1 MVIGVVGLGLIGGS
15 LAKAYKKSGF
25 KVLAWNRNKVIT
37 DFAKM
42 SKDIDGDLTAENLG
56 ECDFIFLSITTGGAV
71 DWLAENAPRIPK
83 HVTVIDCCGI
93 KRRVCETGFGLAG
106 EYGFTFVG
114 GHPMAGKQVGG
125 FKNSSGDIFEGSVFA
140 IVPEDLNDISL
151 LTKVKKVLEPAG
163 FTRCAVMTAEEH
175 DEIIAYTS
183 QMTHLVS
190 NAFIKSRTAASPH
203 AGVTGGSFRDFTRVA
218 YLDENMWT
226 ELFLENRDN
235 LIYELQV
242 LMNELEKYLSAL
254 KDGDEDALKA
264 LLAEGK
270 KRKAEVECNA
280 SS

>member
-1 MVIGVVGLGLIGGS
+1 MNIGVVGLGLIGGS
-15 LAKAYKKSGF
+15 LAKAYKKKGF
-25 KVLAWNRNKVIT
+25 TVLAWNRNKVIT

-42 SKDIDGDLTAENLG
+42 SGDIDGELTAENLG
-56 ECDFIFLSITTGGAV
+56 ECDCVFLSITTGGAI
-71 DWLAENAPRIPK
+71 DWLVENAGKIPAG
-83 HVTVIDCCGI
+83 VIVMDCCGI
-93 KRRVCETGFGLAG
+93 KRKVCETGFRLAR
-106 EYGFTFVG
+106 ENGFTFVG

-140 IVPEDLNDISL
+140 IVPEDMNDIGL
-151 LTKVKKVLEPAG
+151 LTRIKEILKPAG
-163 FTRCAVMTAEEH
+163 FTRFAVMTAEEH

-190 NAFIKSRTAASPH
+190 NAFIKSRTAMSRNAK
-203 AGVTGGSFRDFTRVA
+203 VTGGSFRDFTRVA

-235 LIYELQV
+235 LIYELET
-242 LMNELEKYLSAL
+242 LMGELERYLKAL
-254 KDGDEDALKA
+254 KEGDKGELKD

-270 KRKAEVECNA
+270 KRKEEVECNA